1 MVLSFTSCTRK
12 AQLQK
17 QQQKREHQQQLQ
29 ERQAQQKQ
37 QALECPTALTD
48 VAYPVTRVFVTRAN
62 RALGYVRGHRK

>member
-29 ERQAQQKQ
+29 ERQ
-37 QALECPTALTD
+37 CPTALTD
-48 VAYPVTRVFVTRAN
+48 VA
-62 RALGYVRGHRK
+62 